1 MRSSATVKGVTPV
14 PGLGTRLTADQIWF
28 EFAIRQSEIVYFASG
43 TGPRSPPWTA
53 AKIAPARAPQVPIV
67 GGSVVTGL
75 GATVVETTGAE
86 VVDGVVVDAMVAL
99 LVVVVGRCLR
109 RVVVDVC
116 GLVVALDD
124 PESHAASPTT
134 AIRASGTMR
143 RTCSML
149 TSMAHDPLRGSSI
162 TDIASGRFFP
172 STRISPSPS
181 NSPTPPTRSPWLD
194 FGPRTCA
201 SIASRTGPM

>member
-1 MRSSATVKGVTPV
+1 M
-14 PGLGTRLTADQIWF
+14 
-28 EFAIRQSEIVYFASG
+28 YFASG

-67 GGSVVTGL
+67 GGSEVTGL

-109 RVVVDVC
+109 RVIVEVC
-116 GLVVALDD
+116 GLVAALDD

-134 AIRASGTMR
+134 AIKASGTTR

-149 TSMAHDPLRGSSI
+149 TSMAHDPPQGSSI
-162 TDIASGRFFP
+162 ADIASGRFFP
-172 STRISPSPS
+172 STPISRSPS
-181 NSPTPPTRSPWLD
+181 NSPTPPMHSPWLD
-194 FGPRTCA
+194 FEPKTCA
-201 SIASRTGPM
+201 WPANRTPPM

>member
-1 MRSSATVKGVTPV
+1 M
-14 PGLGTRLTADQIWF
+14 GTRLTADQIWF

-53 AKIAPARAPQVPIV
+53 AKIAPARASHVPIV
-67 GGSVVTGL
+67 GGSVVTEL

-86 VVDGVVVDAMVAL
+86 VVDNVVVDEMVAL
-99 LVVVVGRCLR
+99 PVVEVG
-109 RVVVDVC
+109 

-134 AIRASGTMR
+134 AIKASGTTR

-149 TSMAHDPLRGSSI
+149 TSMTHDQARGSAI
-162 TDIASGRFFP
+162 TDVASGRFFA
-172 STRISPSPS
+172 STPISRSLS
-181 NSPTPPTRSPWLD
+181 NSPTPPMHSPWLD
-194 FGPRTCA
+194 FEPKTCA
-201 SIASRTGPM
+201 SPANRTRPM